1 MVRILLESMDLP
13 DLVWNLEIY
22 NYYGK
27 LKSMSHNFPTRDLKF
42 FKRTYVCA
50 IIVDNKSLIFETFT
64 HQSTEC
70 KNNFDIIWRERGS
83 CAPAI
88 TTSGALAWQRM
99 KSSTLTDIERVHG
112 NRCLENVEYNMV
124 ENKEV

>member
-1 MVRILLESMDLP
+1 
-13 DLVWNLEIY
+13 
-22 NYYGK
+22 
-27 LKSMSHNFPTRDLKF
+27 MSYNFPTRDLKF

-50 IIVDNKSLIFETFT
+50 ITVDKFLWKQSLIFETFT

-70 KNNFDIIWRERGS
+70 KINFDIIWRERRS

-88 TTSGALAWQRM
+88 TTSGAPAWQRL
-99 KSSTLTDIERVHG
+99 KSSKLTDIERMHG

-124 ENKEV
+124 ENKEVTMVENKEV